1 MGARPLATSH
11 NQSRQATLGTS
22 WPKPTASN
30 IKKSVRKSETG
41 DSKAGS
47 DGSDLSGQADDLTD
61 LCLAPAFPPMR
72 AGNHS
77 LILTHRE

>member
-1 MGARPLATSH
+1 MAEINGVEHHEERS
-11 NQSRQATLGTS
+11 Q
-22 WPKPTASN
+22 
-30 IKKSVRKSETG
+30 SETG

-61 LCLAPAFPPMR
+61 LRLAPAFPPMR